1 MKIYDI
7 IFRKTPS
14 RYKEWVKKHLIY
26 SEFTISPERYIGFS
40 IFFGIALGISIG
52 LFLFLLN
59 LVSFTIISITAL
71 SLFIIFFVSMN
82 AVLVVVSDNRTKFVD
97 EILPDALR
105 LIASNLKSGLTPDRA
120 LLLAARKE
128 FGPLEKQIKKAAK
141 KTIAGDSLEEALR
154 IIPENINSKILERS
168 IDLLREGVL
177 RGGNMSDLLNG
188 LAEDIRQTKILRKEI
203 HAQVTMYIIFI
214 FFAVGIGSPL
224 LFGISSYLVETMKQL
239 GGISDVHQVF
249 SSNLKVMSFQGIKI
263 EPQFLKLYA
272 LTSIAITSF
281 FGAILIGLVQ
291 EGSEKAG
298 IKFIPI
304 LLLISISIFFLARF
318 TVVRLFGVIV

>member
-14 RYKEWVKKHLIY
+14 RYKEWVKKYLIY
-26 SEFTISPERYIGFS
+26 SEFTISAERYIGFS
-40 IFFGIALGISIG
+40 IFFGIALGISLG
-52 LFLFLLN
+52 LFLFLVGLAN
-59 LVSFTIISITAL
+59 FVISSIVTIS
-71 SLFIIFFVSMN
+71 SFIIFFVLMN
-82 AVLVVVSDNRTKFVD
+82 AILVVVSDKRTKFVD

-141 KTIAGDSLEEALR
+141 KTIAGDSLEESLR
-154 IIPENINSKILERS
+154 TIPENINSKLLARS

-188 LAEDIRQTKILRKEI
+188 LAEDIRQTKILRREI

-214 FFAVGIGSPL
+214 FFAVGIGAPL
-224 LFGISSYLVETMKQL
+224 LYGISSYLVETMREL
-239 GGISDVHQVF
+239 GGIADVHQIF
-249 SSNLKVMSFQGIKI
+249 SSNLKVMSFQGVKI

-304 LLLISISIFFLARF
+304 LLLISITVFFLARF
-318 TVVRLFGVIV
+318 AVVRLFGVVV